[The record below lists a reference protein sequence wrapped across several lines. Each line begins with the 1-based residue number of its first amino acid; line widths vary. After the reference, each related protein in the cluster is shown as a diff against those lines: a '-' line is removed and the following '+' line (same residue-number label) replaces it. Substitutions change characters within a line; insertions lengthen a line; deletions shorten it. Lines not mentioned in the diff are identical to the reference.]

1 MLASDVVGEVDVDV
15 DASFQPMQ
23 GTDFREPSALV
34 GLKRF
39 KDVGMRLRP
48 GTEGASSDPANKAW
62 RPTHI
67 PKNGF
72 PDEICSWM
80 AGR

>member
-1 MLASDVVGEVDVDV
+1 MDEDV
-15 DASFQPMQ
+15 DASFHPIH
-23 GTDFREPSALV
+23 GTDFREPSAFV

-39 KDVGMRLRP
+39 KDVGIRLRP
-48 GTEGASSDPANKAW
+48 GTEGASSDPEKRAW
-62 RPTHI
+62 RPTQM

-72 PDEICSWM
+72 PDEMCSWI